1 MPQARSGRICLTI
14 QGMTPA
20 RALIQRVFPAIH
32 FNRVRDTGEFC
43 HIWGASDVASKKTD
57 SFPGVRTMRF
67 LIAAL
72 MATAVFLSPL
82 AASADSA
89 DVEAVITG
97 VDTTN
102 LSLSLDDGKKY
113 QAPEEFNFEGLEPG
127 VKVLVFYTEV
137 DGKRVIND
145 LEIVQ

>member
-1 MPQARSGRICLTI
+1 MTMP
-14 QGMTPA
+14 P
-20 RALIQRVFPAIH
+20 ALIRMIFPAIH
-32 FNRVRDTGEFC
+32 FDIVGAEGEFR
-43 HIWGASDVASKKTD
+43 HIWGASDMASKKTD
-57 SFPGVRTMRF
+57 SFPGVRKMRF

-82 AASADSA
+82 AASAESA
-89 DVEAVITG
+89 DVEAVITN

-145 LEIVQ
+145 LEIIQ

>member
-1 MPQARSGRICLTI
+1 
-14 QGMTPA
+14 MT
-20 RALIQRVFPAIH
+20 
-32 FNRVRDTGEFC
+32 G
-43 HIWGASDVASKKTD
+43 KKTD
-57 SFPGVRTMRF
+57 SFPGIRKMRL
-67 LIAAL
+67 LIATL
-72 MATAVFLSPL
+72 MAMAVLLSPL
-82 AASADSA
+82 AASAESA
-89 DVEAVITG
+89 DVEAVITK
-97 VDTTN
+97 VDTAN